1 MLLVCVS
8 ARARVCVC
16 ARACDRYLG
25 KEALLDPEAR
35 YELRDTGQTH
45 IHASTHA
52 RTRARTHTTYT
63 HHTHT
68 TMTLRRSLTIYL
80 SRALSFFRSLALSFN
95 FATPIYYLPILFV
108 LSLLH
113 NSLITQNQP
122 FPPFSH
128 ARAHSHRVSPLSH
141 RHIAQGLHRGADAT
155 HSCAS
160 SRFCPP
166 LPLPLPF
173 IPPNSS
179 SSPRAHARTH
189 ARTHR
194 WGSGSGRV

>member
-1 MLLVCVS
+1 MCVS
-8 ARARVCVC
+8 ARARVCVR

-80 SRALSFFRSLALSFN
+80 SRSLSHFSLACALIQFRDTNLLPPYPLCSVSFTQLS
-95 FATPIYYLPILFV
+95 YYTKP
-108 LSLLH
+108 
-113 NSLITQNQP
+113 T
-122 FPPFSH
+122 
-128 ARAHSHRVSPLSH
+128 VSPL
-141 RHIAQGLHRGADAT
+141 L
-155 HSCAS
+155 
-160 SRFCPP
+160 SR
-166 LPLPLPF
+166 
-173 IPPNSS
+173 
-179 SSPRAHARTH
+179 ARTL
-189 ARTHR
+189 APGLSSLSQTHCTGAAPGCR
-194 WGSGSGRV
+194 RHSLVR